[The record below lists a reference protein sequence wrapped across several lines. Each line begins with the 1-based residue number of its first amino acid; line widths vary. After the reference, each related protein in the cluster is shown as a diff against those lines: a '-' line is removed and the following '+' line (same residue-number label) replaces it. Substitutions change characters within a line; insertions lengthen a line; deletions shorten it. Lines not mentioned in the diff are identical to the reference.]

1 MRTLLHGVARV
12 FAWLDGLEFAL
23 VAGLALLTVVLG
35 PLVVAGIAGW
45 SGRWGSAVALGVPW
59 LAVLGRA
66 VWEVARGRVT
76 PATLL
81 LAFLWLIVTLILG
94 SFLS

>member
-23 VAGLALLTVVLG
+23 VAGLALLTVVSG

-45 SGRWGSAVALGVPW
+45 SGRWGSAIVIGVPW
-59 LAVLGRA
+59 MALLARA
-66 VWEVARGRVT
+66 AWEAARGGMT
-76 PATLL
+76 PIMML
-81 LAFLWLIVTLILG
+81 LAFLWLVVTLVLG
-94 SFLS
+94 SSLS